1 MNITSILSS
10 IEEAPLQS
18 HRLRFLLY
26 CHDTF
31 GLGHLRRTLS
41 LAEHFTSALPNAE
54 VLIVT
59 GSPVAHTFS
68 LPTRTDYVKLPVVTK
83 QGNGTYK
90 ARDISLDF
98 ASILDLR
105 AAILRE
111 TARAYHPDVFLVDH
125 APNGLKG
132 EALPALTLLQ
142 ATQPDCLRVLGLRDI
157 IDASHIIRQN
167 WAKEGIYRT
176 LEYTYDRILVYGSPY
191 LYNIGA
197 EYGLSSTVS
206 QQIHYCGYLDRL
218 EDTHVNEN
226 EAQKDAYTPSL
237 EYPHALCDR
246 PLVVLTAGGGGDGF
260 PLMQAYLIGLQR
272 QSSVHFNSVLLAG
285 PLMPREELRQL
296 HELAANL
303 PGDQVRI
310 EKFLPDPL
318 PLLNAADLVV
328 AMAGYNTTCELL
340 ALRKRMLLIPRS
352 VPRQEQL
359 IRASILTQHGL
370 AHMLHPERLA
380 PLRLLDSVYNAL
392 EQPRPQQRQLDDAD
406 IIFHGQRT
414 ALEVIV
420 DDLLHRHHDHLNSL
434 VEAAKV

>member
-1 MNITSILSS
+1 MR
-10 IEEAPLQS
+10 S
-18 HRLRFLLY
+18 HTLRFLLY

-41 LAEHFTSALPNAE
+41 LAEQFTTALPNAE

-59 GSPVAHTFS
+59 GSPVAHAFS
-68 LPTRTDYVKLPVVTK
+68 LPPRTDYIKLPAVTK
-83 QGNGTYK
+83 LGNGTYK

-98 ASILDLR
+98 GSILSLR

-111 TARAYHPDVFLVDH
+111 TARAYQPDVFLVDH
-125 APNGLKG
+125 APNGLRG

-157 IDASHIIRQN
+157 IDASHSIRQN
-167 WAKEGIYRT
+167 WAKEDIYHT
-176 LEYTYDRILVYGSPY
+176 LEYAYDRILVYGSPY
-191 LYNIGA
+191 LYDIGA

-206 QQIHYCGYLDRL
+206 QRIHYCGYLDRL
-218 EDTHVNEN
+218 EDTQVDES
-226 EAQKDAYTPSL
+226 EVQEQASTLSL
-237 EYPHALCDR
+237 KQPRALTDL
-246 PLVVLTAGGGGDGF
+246 PLIVVTAGGGGDGF
-260 PLMQAYLIGLQR
+260 PLMQAYLKGLQH
-272 QSSVHFNSVLLAG
+272 QVSLPFNSVLLAG
-285 PLMPREELRQL
+285 PLMPEEELRQL

-303 PGDQVRI
+303 PTNRVRI
-310 EKFLPDPL
+310 EKFLADPL

-359 IRASILTQHGL
+359 IRATILAQHGL
-370 AHMLHPERLA
+370 AHMLNPERLT
-380 PLRLLDSVYNAL
+380 PSRLLDSVYNAL
-392 EQPRPQQRQLDDAD
+392 EQPRPQPKQLADAG
-406 IIFHGQRT
+406 IVFSGQRK

-420 DDLLHRHHDHLNSL
+420 DDLMQMWHHDQLHSL
-434 VEAAKV
+434 LEVAKV